1 MIFFQERQQKD
12 NDTVEEFFRELKS
25 LVVHCQYKDT
35 EDQLRDRFAIG
46 LRDRFEDVRSRWRCQ
61 QQTKSSFVLY
71 DLKEEKHYEN
81 KEPGRQQR

>member
-46 LRDRFEDVRSRWRCQ
+46 LRDRFEDVRSR
-61 QQTKSSFVLY
+61 
-71 DLKEEKHYEN
+71 
-81 KEPGRQQR
+81 